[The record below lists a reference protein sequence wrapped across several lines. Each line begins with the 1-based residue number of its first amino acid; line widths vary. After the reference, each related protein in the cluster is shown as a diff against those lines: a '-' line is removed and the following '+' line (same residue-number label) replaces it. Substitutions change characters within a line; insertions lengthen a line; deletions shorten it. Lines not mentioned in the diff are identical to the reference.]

1 MAVLQQWSGFSSL
14 PAFLLRANNI
24 RLVYKPDCE
33 IVLLAI
39 HKTNNG
45 VQVDTLRPGDT
56 QVPR

>member
-1 MAVLQQWSGFSSL
+1 MAVLQQRSGSASAPVFV
-14 PAFLLRANNI
+14 LRAQNT
-24 RLVYKPDCE
+24 RLDIKPDCE

-45 VQVDTLRPGDT
+45 VQADTLRPGDT